1 MNKKRNVYLM
11 YAIVFLQGLVF
22 YGSVATVYR
31 QGRGISLYDI
41 FLIESVSWILMIL
54 LEVPW
59 GCFADGFGYKNT
71 IVISNI
77 MYFISKIIFW
87 QAHSLVMFLLERVF
101 ISIALSGISGC
112 DSAIL
117 YSSID

>member
-1 MNKKRNVYLM
+1 MVKLNKKRNVYLM

-59 GCFADGFGYKNT
+59 GCFADRFGYKNT

-87 QAHSLVMFLLERVF
+87 QAHSL
-101 ISIALSGISGC
+101 
-112 DSAIL
+112 
-117 YSSID
+117 